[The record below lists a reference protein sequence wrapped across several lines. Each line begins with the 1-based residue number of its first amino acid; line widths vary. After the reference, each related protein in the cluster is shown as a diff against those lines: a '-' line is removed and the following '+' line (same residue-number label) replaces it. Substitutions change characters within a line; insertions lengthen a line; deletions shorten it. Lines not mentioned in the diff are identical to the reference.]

1 MATVHQQLEQ
11 LLAIIEGYKIRVAE
25 LETQIVKLEA
35 ENIRLLT
42 NIDYLDPDGS
52 KSPATFWEGM

>member
-25 LETQIVKLEA
+25 LETQIVKLET
-35 ENIRLLT
+35 ENIRLLA
-42 NIDYLDPDGS
+42 NIDYLDPDGT
-52 KSPATFWEGM
+52 KSPATFWEKM